1 MHQRYFDGLL
11 QQVRNTH
18 AGQACPVTVEE
29 YLAMRLG
36 TIGAAPAIAVIEYV
50 TGVDLPP
57 SVFLHP
63 CIQNLMQIAAELVI
77 L

>member
-11 QQVRNTH
+11 QQVERTR
-18 AGQACPVTVEE
+18 AGQACPTNVED

-36 TIGAAPAIAVIEYV
+36 TIGADPAIAVIEYV

-57 SVFLHP
+57 SVFAHP
-63 CIQNLMQIAAELVI
+63 CVQDLMRISAELVI